1 MPALTIG
8 QMARQ
13 AGVGIDTVRFYERQG
28 LLAEPRRSASE
39 RCPLLEALLGAPE
52 RQERLETAR

>member
-1 MPALTIG
+1 MQSLTIG

-13 AGVGIDTVRFYERQG
+13 AESGRT
-28 LLAEPRRSASE
+28 ASE

-52 RQERLETAR
+52 HQERLETAT